1 MDIATEMEISS
12 EGKIKRN
19 KCIKTRQQMLY
30 KKKTR
35 SYMQHIEMKL
45 LKALKHYQKK
55 VSKFVTLIQYNS
67 QLAMQKL

>member
-1 MDIATEMEISS
+1 
-12 EGKIKRN
+12 
-19 KCIKTRQQMLY
+19 MLY

-67 QLAMQKL
+67 QLAMQKLWSF